1 MTTVYNKDGKA
12 FKIPHKIDVKGWLQD
27 GYTLEAPEQKQKPR
41 DILIARASELELEF
55 AENISNKDLKALV
68 DEKEAEQK

>member
-1 MTTVYNKDGKA
+1 MTIVYDKDGKSY
-12 FKIPHKIDVKGWLQD
+12 KVPYKIDVKEWLKD
-27 GYTLEAPEQKQKPR
+27 GYTLEAQEQKQKPR

-55 AENISNKDLKALV
+55 AENISNKALKALV